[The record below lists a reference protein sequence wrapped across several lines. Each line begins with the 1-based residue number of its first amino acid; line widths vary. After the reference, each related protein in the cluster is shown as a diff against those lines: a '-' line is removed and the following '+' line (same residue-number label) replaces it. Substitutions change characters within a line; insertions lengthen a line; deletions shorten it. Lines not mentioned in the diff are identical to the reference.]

1 MVLDKRLLD
10 ILCCPVSH
18 QALLPLDRQALSR
31 LNAGIAQGAVRN
43 RGGEVVPMA
52 LEAALVTSD
61 RRTAYPIVDG
71 IPALLPDAGI
81 ALAETAP

>member
-18 QALLPLDRQALSR
+18 QPLLPLDRQALER
-31 LNAGIAQGAVRN
+31 LNAGIAHGGLRN
-43 RGGEVVPMA
+43 RGGEPVSTA

-61 RRTAYPIVDG
+61 RRTVYPIVDG

-81 ALAETAP
+81 ALAEVSP